1 LIDGEVTMIRRLLM
15 PTALLLTFALLSLPA
30 PAQDKDK
37 AKTPVAEKGEKK
49 SDAKIVTLKVL
60 VPQANTKLTVEG
72 QVTKLTGETRTFR
85 SPPLEPGVKYV
96 YTLIAEWEPNNYTK
110 IKRTIKKNVEAG
122 LDVEIDF
129 RKANPDIPD
138 DILVRYVP
146 TPDDIVEKMV
156 EMAKIGKDDVVYDL
170 GCGDGR
176 MVIAA
181 VKKGGAKRG
190 VGIDIDPQ
198 RVAES
203 KANAKQAGVEDKVE
217 FREGD
222 VLKIPDLSDANV
234 VLLYMGEDLNR
245 QLKPILQKTLKPGSR
260 IVSHRFTMGPDWKTD
275 RTETIRGKDGDT
287 YLLHLWTIKETKKDE
302 AKKEEAKKEDV
313 KKDEPKKDEP
323 KKDGAKK
330 DK

>member
-1 LIDGEVTMIRRLLM
+1 MIRRLLM
-15 PTALLLTFALLSLPA
+15 PAALLFTFALLGLSA
-30 PAQDKDK
+30 PAQDKDR
-37 AKTPVAEKGEKK
+37 AKTPEKTEKVEKK
-49 SDAKIVTLKVL
+49 GDAKIVTLKAL
-60 VPQANTKLTVEG
+60 LPQANAKLTVEG
-72 QVTKLTGETRTFR
+72 QLTKLTGETRTFR

-122 LDVEIDF
+122 QDVEIDF
-129 RKANPDIPD
+129 RKPNPDIAD

-156 EMAKIGKDDVVYDL
+156 EMAKITKNDVVYDL

-198 RVAES
+198 RIAES

-260 IVSHRFTMGPDWKTD
+260 IVSHRFTMGPDWKPD
-275 RTETIRGKDGDT
+275 RTETIKGKDGDT
-287 YLLHLWTIKETKKDE
+287 YLVHLWTIKDAKKDE
-302 AKKEEAKKEDV
+302 PKKEETKKEDV
-313 KKDEPKKDEP
+313 KKDEPKKE
-323 KKDGAKK
+323 GAKK
-330 DK
+330 EK

>member
-1 LIDGEVTMIRRLLM
+1 
-15 PTALLLTFALLSLPA
+15 
-30 PAQDKDK
+30 
-37 AKTPVAEKGEKK
+37 
-49 SDAKIVTLKVL
+49 
-60 VPQANTKLTVEG
+60 
-72 QVTKLTGETRTFR
+72 
-85 SPPLEPGVKYV
+85 
-96 YTLIAEWEPNNYTK
+96 
-110 IKRTIKKNVEAG
+110 
-122 LDVEIDF
+122 
-129 RKANPDIPD
+129 
-138 DILVRYVP
+138 
-146 TPDDIVEKMV
+146 
-156 EMAKIGKDDVVYDL
+156 VVYDL

-260 IVSHRFTMGPDWKTD
+260 IVSHRFTMGPDWKPD
-275 RTETIRGKDGDT
+275 RTETIKGKDGDT
-287 YLLHLWTIKETKKDE
+287 YLLHLWTIKDAKKDE
-302 AKKEEAKKEDV
+302 PKKEEAKKEDV
-313 KKDEPKKDEP
+313 KKDEPKKD
-323 KKDGAKK
+323 GAKK